1 MRLSCPDSCITDN
14 NFNVIEFLLWKSL
27 EKTFNPHCKKS
38 SECRNDNQKGR
49 ITMEELIK
57 VEIKNN
63 TQVVSARDLYNGLE
77 IKRKFSLWVKSNFD
91 NFIEG
96 EDYEGVL
103 LSTPYNK
110 AYSNGKMQ
118 EIQDY
123 AITVSMAKELA
134 MMSRTEKGKEY
145 RKYFLELERKWNDP
159 KEVVKRGYAILQN
172 ENKQLKI
179 ENGILKPKADK
190 YDRYLSNKGLIT
202 ITEIAKEYGM
212 SGRELNKFLHDKRII
227 YKKGD
232 KWFVYQRYANDG
244 LVGYE
249 NYMPEDREIRRTLKW
264 TTKGEQF
271 IRNILEDEGIKPVL
285 ERPSQM
291 MIEEPQEE
299 YDGDYYTASEI
310 AYKLYLPK
318 GAELLIGKLAT
329 EYRLKPV
336 FSDSNK
342 YCRRVVDEYG
352 RETWQYTAL
361 GARVIEELIE
371 KMEV

>member
-1 MRLSCPDSCITDN
+1 
-14 NFNVIEFLLWKSL
+14 
-27 EKTFNPHCKKS
+27 
-38 SECRNDNQKGR
+38 
-49 ITMEELIK
+49 MEELIK
-57 VEIKNN
+57 VKTQGD
-63 TQVVSARDLYNGLE
+63 TQVVSARELHEKLGLTT
-77 IKRKFSLWVKSNFD
+77 RFSKWVDQNFKD
-91 NFIEG
+91 FIESV
-96 EDYEGVL
+96 DFTSV
-103 LSTPYNK
+103 TTVTVVN
-110 AYSNGKMQ
+110 NGAKR
-118 EIQDY
+118 ELQDY
-123 AITVSMAKELA
+123 AITISMAKELC
-134 MMSRTEKGKEY
+134 MMSHTELGKEY

-212 SGRELNKFLHDKRII
+212 SGRELNKFLHDKGII

-249 NYMPEDREIRRTLKW
+249 IYMPEDREIRRTLKW

-318 GAELLIGKLAT
+318 GAELLIGKLAN

-361 GARVIEELIE
+361 GAKVIEKLIE